1 MRIGQRQGGFTIT
14 EILVSLVIAGV
25 ITVSLGSL
33 LVDMLKTEREEANLN
48 ALSQELK
55 MAMDTI
61 TQDLSQA
68 VYVYD
73 SACLHGGTACT
84 AREGLQPVK
93 EFLPQYPE
101 TMHPV
106 LAMWILEQLPYD
118 NNELY
123 YYYRPEREVKI
134 PSNCQALPS
143 GDQGDCRRLQHT
155 RHAYT
160 LVVYY
165 LDTAPNLQF
174 WRGPAILRRYTLRKY
189 KQQDG
194 GLSDQALWWHEG
206 YVQPTFYAKEGDPN
220 SVSSFALWP
229 YDLSTK
235 RSLQKDRPQGDF
247 RAENIQEYGRYQDDK
262 DAAQV
267 LIDAV
272 DVGGLPT
279 SNNLDSNG
287 CPSVPSGMNSYQR
300 TAPTTLPGSFY
311 ACVQRPNET
320 TNAMTY
326 VYLRLKPLDA
336 LPGFDSGKRL
346 ELATNVLS
354 RSVQK
359 KNPQ

>member
-25 ITVSLGSL
+25 IVVSLGSL
-33 LVDMLKTEREEANLN
+33 LVDMLRTERDEADLN

-61 TQDLSQA
+61 TRDLSQA
-68 VYVYD
+68 IYVYD
-73 SACLHGGTACT
+73 SGCLHGNTSCV

-93 EFLPQYPE
+93 EFLPEYPA

-118 NNELY
+118 NNELNY
-123 YYYRPEREVKI
+123 YYSYQNAKI
-134 PSNCQALPS
+134 PSNCQALP
-143 GDQGDCRRLQHT
+143 DWAQEDCRRLQHT

-165 LDTAPNLQF
+165 IDTAPNTEF

-194 GLSDQALWWHEG
+194 GLSDANLWWHEG
-206 YVQPTFYAKEGDPN
+206 YVQPTTYAQLGNPN

-229 YDLSTK
+229 YDLITK
-235 RSLQKDRPQGDF
+235 QPLQTQRPLGDF
-247 RAENIQEYGRYQDDK
+247 RAEAVAEYERYQDDK

-267 LIDAV
+267 LVDAV
-272 DVGGLPT
+272 DLGGLPNN
-279 SNNLDSNG
+279 NNLESNG
-287 CPSVPSGMNSYQR
+287 CPRVPTGMNSYQR

-311 ACVQRPNET
+311 ACVQRSNET

-354 RSVQK
+354 RSVQD